1 MLHRCNRHVLLLAST
16 LMLGAEPLDPVVSQA
31 LRARHFA
38 LTALSPGWDGRAS
51 LSIPDPELF
60 RSIDGWRLFLRV
72 DRCAHPLR
80 QALDRYKPQSC
91 VPVPFYELL
100 TEEAEWE
107 LQRIGSA
114 RRQLSMVDAWA
125 AECGCRPV
133 VLKGGVSALGDSW
146 VDLNDVDLL
155 LMKEDAERLVEALL
169 DRGYQQCGFAGAHHL
184 RGLVRDGELMIEIHL
199 ALDTE
204 EADTD
209 GQLRHR
215 IEPIPTSRGLSRLA
229 PADHLWHV
237 LTHAVVTHPPRRGR
251 VRDLLLLQQ
260 AISTCAAE
268 EIDAT
273 RRRAAKHELSETLRS
288 ALDHGVLWSR
298 GEATEGPF
306 EEVALVGY
314 LLGHRKENRS
324 RVHPTAGM
332 VNSWVF
338 AQLEGPAARR
348 ALWSTAMAR
357 SPDLSG
363 FSPVRRLQLLSPRLG
378 RMVQIAGRLL
388 TQVVAY
394 ARAYPLARAI
404 GRVVSHRRRLA
415 GG

>member
-1 MLHRCNRHVLLLAST
+1 MLK
-16 LMLGAEPLDPVVSQA
+16 AEQLDPVVSQA

-38 LTALSPGWDGRAS
+38 LRALSPGWNGSVS

-80 QALDRYKPQSC
+80 QALERHKAQPW
-91 VPVPFYELL
+91 VPAPFYQLL

-114 RRQLSMVDAWA
+114 RRQLGVVGAWA

-133 VLKGGVSALGDSW
+133 VLKGGVPALGDSP

-155 LMKEDAERLVEALL
+155 LMKDDVDRLIKALL
-169 DRGYQQCGFAGAHHL
+169 DRGYQQCGFAGVHHL
-184 RGLVRDGELMIEIHL
+184 RGIAREGELMIEIHP
-199 ALDTE
+199 ALDIE
-204 EADTD
+204 EAETD

-215 IEPIPTSRGLSRLA
+215 IEPIPTSPGLWRLA

-237 LTHAVVTHPPRRGR
+237 LTHAVVTHPSRRGR
-251 VRDLLLLQQ
+251 VRDLLLLRQ
-260 AISTCAAE
+260 AISACAAE
-268 EIDAT
+268 DIGAT
-273 RRRAAKHELSETLRS
+273 RRRAANHELSGILRS

-298 GEATEGPF
+298 GEATEGAF

-314 LLGHRKENRS
+314 LLGHRKENRA

-348 ALWSTAMAR
+348 ALWSAAMVR

-363 FSPVRRLQLLSPRLG
+363 FSPVRRLQVLSPRLG
-378 RMVQIAGRLL
+378 RMVQIGGRLL